1 MSASLRRGGSMW
13 LRYAN
18 GAELSPVLLGI
29 GWSGIGADVQPF
41 AFLCSEQGLVQR
53 GADFLHPGNPVSMG
67 REAFLLGRPPGQA
80 VSGPDR
86 AQLVLDTRAL
96 PASIRRIAVGVATTH
111 PTGSLRAIGALRGRV
126 ADLSIP
132 GGPDVA
138 GYTNGVG
145 YAAAAT
151 SVVVWEVV
159 HQQGAW
165 VVRATEQS
173 WVGGLPALAQHYGV
187 ARGA

>member
-1 MSASLRRGGSMW
+1 MTASLSRGGSMW

-29 GWSGIGADVQPF
+29 GWSGTAADVQPF

-53 GADFLHPGNPVSMG
+53 GADFLHPGNPVSLG
-67 REAFLLGRPPGQA
+67 REAFLLGRTPGRP
-80 VSGPDR
+80 VPGSDR
-86 AQLVLDTRAL
+86 AQLILDTRAL
-96 PASIRRIAVGVATTH
+96 PASIRRVAVGVATTL
-111 PTGSLRAIGALRGRV
+111 PTGSLRTIGALRGRV
-126 ADLSIP
+126 VDLSAP
-132 GGPDVA
+132 GGADVA
-138 GYTNGVG
+138 GYVNGVG

-165 VVRATEQS
+165 VVRAAEQS

-187 ARGA
+187 PRGA